1 MEEGIAR
8 GARLGDGERI
18 AADVVVSDHDART
31 TLTRMLPPGELEA
44 EVHTADG
51 AVLRT
56 RQQYPPGSPAR
67 PPTPDQLAAKL
78 ADCVAGLDTDPAE
91 WTWENAAETLRRW
104 LPCQTN

>member
-1 MEEGIAR
+1 M
-8 GARLGDGERI
+8 
-18 AADVVVSDHDART
+18 
-31 TLTRMLPPGELEA
+31 
-44 EVHTADG
+44 HTADG

-78 ADCVAGLDTDPAE
+78 ADCVAGLDTDPDE

>member
-1 MEEGIAR
+1 MPQSITLSHSSRALR
-8 GARLGDGERI
+8 GRAV
-18 AADVVVSDHDART
+18 APDARR
-31 TLTRMLPPGELEA
+31 LDGELEA

-91 WTWENAAETLRRW
+91 WTWENAAEMLRRW

>member
-1 MEEGIAR
+1 METKLDPG
-8 GARLGDGERI
+8 GDWLL
-18 AADVVVSDHDART
+18 D
-31 TLTRMLPPGELEA
+31 GELEA

-78 ADCVAGLDTDPAE
+78 ADCVAGLDADPAGHGPGRMRR
-91 WTWENAAETLRRW
+91 TSLRRW